1 MAASAANKADSSPPS
16 PHVILVIY
24 VVLGCIISF
33 SCGRTPGTLPTN
45 IAKEL
50 APSLIAICIF
60 LSTYSTY
67 DVMGVGI
74 AKGKYKYGE
83 KKYEDL
89 LTQMPEE
96 VYLAQRAQT
105 NQVEQM
111 TAFVFGSLS
120 CAFFVNGIVAGAMS
134 LIWVVLRR
142 GYASAYRKA
151 VGVPVS
157 QIGLAKYTIAAYFM
171 SNGMVMATAVHAV
184 RSFISDN

>member
-1 MAASAANKADSSPPS
+1 MAAAAANKAGGSPPS
-16 PHVILVIY
+16 PHAILLTY

-33 SCGRTPGTLPTN
+33 TCGRTPGTLPTN
-45 IAKEL
+45 IVKEL
-50 APSLIAICIF
+50 APSLISICIF

-74 AKGKYKYGE
+74 AKEKFQYGE
-83 KKYEDL
+83 KKYKDL
-89 LTQMPEE
+89 SVSVPEE

-111 TAFVFGSLS
+111 TVFVFGSLS
-120 CAFFVNGIVAGAMS
+120 CALFVNGIVAGIMS

-157 QIGLAKYTIAAYFM
+157 HIGLARYTIPAYFM
-171 SNGMVMATAVHAV
+171 SNGMVMATAVHV
-184 RSFISDN
+184 MRSFHSDN